1 MQKDMQI
8 AWVDRLE
15 YLRFYYVQ
23 YKFPK
28 LTGNELKKFAWDYLM
43 TPQQYIEAIYRF
55 GEKTGLPNEI
65 VHAARVEMILKQD
78 DEIQI
83 DEKSMR
89 ENKQKLDKIV
99 RLYQFAQEVYF
110 KKLDYLTFARDAL
123 FVQFPLLKSYKDDT
137 TYLDYSDDKF
147 EKIVARFGEK
157 ALANI
162 KKVEKATDAQ
172 KLIDESMANL
182 VLTKKLIQEFPSL
195 KYALC
200 KAQKSHFKSQEDWD
214 DFLHAALAT
223 SAALTVI
230 PVVGEAAAVAGVG
243 IGAMVLVT
251 DGVRAA
257 KRYQEMAEAEDFAV
271 ASFSQMDNVYMQTNE
286 ESPCLHRPNFPSG
299 KLN

>member
-1 MQKDMQI
+1 MLVKFVMRQSLIAPEVLARSVAELLAEQYLNEDSDNLSEEKINELQKKVPANVWQEAEKTAVLLWIDKNRESVDRNFRDSFRKDLANASKRLQEWTNLLNGDLKRNFWKDAPPIIFSVFGEKASLELGEMADFGLNKQMQKDMQI

-137 TYLDYSDDKF
+137 TYLD
-147 EKIVARFGEK
+147 
-157 ALANI
+157 
-162 KKVEKATDAQ
+162 
-172 KLIDESMANL
+172 
-182 VLTKKLIQEFPSL
+182 
-195 KYALC
+195 
-200 KAQKSHFKSQEDWD
+200 
-214 DFLHAALAT
+214 
-223 SAALTVI
+223 
-230 PVVGEAAAVAGVG
+230 
-243 IGAMVLVT
+243 
-251 DGVRAA
+251 
-257 KRYQEMAEAEDFAV
+257 
-271 ASFSQMDNVYMQTNE
+271 
-286 ESPCLHRPNFPSG
+286 
-299 KLN
+299 